1 MDRAPRAP
9 RRGPARALARRP
21 GVLHTPAMPVAP
33 ASRVLLPGLLLALA
47 AAAAGAAAAPAGLLL
62 EPAEERAEDA
72 RGADDAAE
80 DGDDPLAQE
89 AAEDEVE
96 IEEAEEAR
104 EDDDA
109 DTAWRWSAEE
119 QAYLDA
125 RGPIRVCVDP
135 AWPPLERITPDGRYE
150 GIGAD
155 VLDLLARRG
164 GLRLELV
171 PTTTWAE
178 TLALAEAGG
187 CDLLP
192 VLTPTEERRA
202 WLDFTATYLDIPGVI
217 VARTDAPHVTSIGQL
232 LDRPLGALRG
242 YSSVAMLRAEYPG
255 IQLVEVDSY
264 EQGLGMV
271 QSGELYGMLGNMAGL
286 GQAMQASS
294 IVDLKIAGWTG
305 VDTTPA
311 IATRRSDPVLG
322 KLMQRLVAS
331 LAPADTQ
338 AILNRWLAVRFEQ
351 GFDYR
356 LFWRGLA
363 IAGAL
368 GLLLLAWAMS
378 LRRVNRKL
386 AEANARLGEAN
397 RRDPL
402 TRLHNRMHLD
412 LELAARVHLCAR
424 NRLTLAVAVIDI
436 DHFKQVNDRFGH
448 PFGDAALRAV
458 ADQLAAR
465 FRRDSDLVVRYGG
478 EEFVAVV
485 TGGSPREAVDQ
496 LEGLRAAIA
505 AATVAFGGQQTR
517 LTVSI
522 GVQLLVPTPAD
533 TPASLIEA
541 ADAALYQ
548 AKREGRDRVVLH
560 PVARAALEGAAR
572 PG

>member
-1 MDRAPRAP
+1 M
-9 RRGPARALARRP
+9 PAI
-21 GVLHTPAMPVAP
+21 P
-33 ASRVLLPGLLLALA
+33 ASRVLLPGLALWLGVAIA
-47 AAAAGAAAAPAGLLL
+47 AVAAPPAGTLL
-62 EPAEERAEDA
+62 EPAEERAEGE
-72 RGADDAAE
+72 RLADDEAE
-80 DGDDPLAQE
+80 AGDDPAALE
-89 AAEDEVE
+89 AAEDEAE

-104 EDDDA
+104 EDEGGA
-109 DTAWRWSAEE
+109 PSWRWNAEE

-135 AWPPLERITPDGRYE
+135 AWPPLERITADGRYE

-164 GLRLELV
+164 GLDLQLV
-171 PTTTWAE
+171 PTATWAD

-192 VLTPTEERRA
+192 VLTPTDERRA

-264 EQGLGMV
+264 EEGLRLVQG
-271 QSGELYGMLGNMAGL
+271 GELYGMLGNMAGL
-286 GQAMQASS
+286 GHAMQASS
-294 IVDLKIAGWTG
+294 ILDLKIAGWTG

-311 IATRRSDPVLG
+311 IATRRSDPMLG

-331 LAPADTQ
+331 LEPADTQ

-351 GFDYR
+351 GFDRR

-363 IAGAL
+363 IAGAI
-368 GLLLLAWAMS
+368 GAVLLAWAMS
-378 LRRVNRKL
+378 LRRLNRKL
-386 AEANARLGEAN
+386 AVANARLDEAH
-397 RRDPL
+397 RRDAL

-412 LELAARVHLCAR
+412 LELAGRVHLCAR
-424 NRLTLAVAVIDI
+424 NGLALAVAVIDI

-465 FRRDSDLVVRYGG
+465 FRRDTDLVVRYGG
-478 EEFVAVV
+478 EEFVVVV
-485 TGGSPREAVDQ
+485 TGGAPAEAVAQ
-496 LEGLRAAIA
+496 FEALRAAVA
-505 AATVAFGGQQTR
+505 AATVAFGGQETR

-522 GVQLLVPTPAD
+522 GVQLMVPTPAD

-560 PVARAALEGAAR
+560 PVARATLAGAAR
-572 PG
+572 PGGA